1 LASGHPAFN
10 PNAGEE
16 AVGVGFSATRFIGD
30 HWLLNM
36 DAAISKLKG
45 GADISPITEAGTQRV
60 LALSLAYHW

>member
-1 LASGHPAFN
+1 
-10 PNAGEE
+10 
-16 AVGVGFSATRFIGD
+16 VGFSATRFIGD

-45 GADISPITEAGTQRV
+45 SADISPITEASTQRV